1 MGNLY
6 TPGARQS
13 IARFLLLLT
22 VGQLATPLAG
32 WALTSGPTQPE
43 FAGFTPVTATDMVN
57 KFTGDFNYNLPL
69 LEVPGPGGS
78 SYPINLAY
86 HGGESAEDEASW
98 VGYGWNL
105 GPGTITRNARGLP
118 DDFYDEE
125 IEYVNRTPR
134 NFTLTTG
141 LSAGLEMFSIDN
153 LVGLNAN
160 VALRYNNYA
169 GFGYNRGVGISLGK
183 GLVSLGVN
191 DTDGQTS
198 YSARVN
204 PGAFLLAALEPSQQP
219 NKGPATRGHLF
230 VGFKENLKL
239 SLQKAAKD
247 ALRAGTALD
256 VAGGNHGM
264 LDFNEG
270 SRSTQV
276 GQYSGNSYNVT
287 FGASINPAPVPIG
300 ITGNVSGS
308 YTYQDA
314 LPSDR
319 LRAYGYMYSA
329 EATARKKS
337 DKAGGTLTNVQTD
350 YYTEKDSPYSKRDVF
365 LGVPFGNADLYSVS
379 GDGIGGSFQLHHDQ
393 VGEFGPNAK
402 KSETTIYN
410 LGADVSV
417 GWTFGVG
424 VKGSIGKHTLSESSW
439 TGAVG
444 GSGDLLPFSSV
455 QSGSSYFRFAND
467 LGNTVGQHYPAND
480 PRASDAPLT
489 AGFTATS
496 GGFLTK
502 GYNPATGD
510 LLAAMGQAAPAAD
523 APRRPAQ
530 ASHVGQHTVA
540 EAERPYMFRYC
551 KRADIDALRERP
563 ASGNAGGG
571 QQSQAVAEFRLT
583 NDGGRQFT
591 YGLPV
596 YARNEL
602 SMQYGVQGVSASS
615 VINNFL
621 VYKGQTDKEI
631 MMGQRR
637 NGAYAT
643 SYLLTEIT
651 TPDYI
656 DRQLDGPDES
666 DFGGYTAFSYVK
678 KHGGRGAGNGSWYRW
693 RLPYTG
699 HVYEAN
705 SLSDSGDDLG
715 TVAEGDKEI
724 CYLQAIRT
732 KTHTAI
738 FYTSPRA
745 DGYGASTL
753 PAVRTD
759 STLVGDGRLCRLDSV
774 VLYAN
779 QDVQKEFAAG
789 STTQFTWKAIARRL
803 PLKSIY
809 LDYTYDLCPGTPN
822 TAVTGGRHGG
832 KLTLTK
838 VTTAY
843 QRVVLARP
851 YEFKYSY
858 PDYSTYPDIYV
869 PQRTG
874 LPVPAT
880 VVDFS
885 RNYTFA
891 APAPASGS
899 TPAVPDAQNPEYQ
912 RYCLN
917 AWGNYQGNDEGRRRF
932 ANLQT
937 WPDQRTTTYDPAAW
951 QLKRIVLPTGGEIHV
966 QYEQDDYAYVQDQTA
981 HALASLTTAV
991 PSSNNEFVIDPA
1003 SVGLQPTDVAA
1014 CVSLIKQLYVSTGQ
1028 KMYFKLLYKLVDRGV
1043 PQGVRDCNTDYITG
1057 YVSVRDAQV
1066 YTTGGRTYIKLVLVG
1081 NNNSSAYTLPREVCL
1096 NFVKTQRLGK
1106 LQQGSNC
1113 SPSVVGINPLE
1124 PSATQLVRQFTAW
1137 ATRVAPS
1144 LKSLTSNDANLC
1156 AALKPEL
1163 SYFKLPLP
1171 TSKKGGGLRV
1181 KRLLTYSYDPALDA
1195 RPKLYG
1201 TEYEY
1206 RAYDNLTRTW
1216 RSSGVATTEPTP
1228 MREENALVSF
1238 IPRLQQGNLQKIIA
1252 GPDRKQSE
1260 GPIGESILP
1269 GAAVGYSRVTVKN
1282 IHAGL
1287 SNPGYTIS
1295 EYYTCKD
1302 APMQWRMTNLD
1313 SRNEYRSIFTGLF
1326 NTLDNNIWAT
1336 QGFSFVLNSMHGQPR
1351 REATYAGA
1359 YSDSETQTKATLVAE
1374 QLYQYQGFTKG
1385 RFEPGDIDEERP
1397 RVQDEPEALAT
1408 QLPARIMPGKDVELA
1423 MAQRSVRDRTLE
1435 AGLEGDV
1442 QFTPLIFI
1450 MLVYVTGSGSLSKFT
1465 SDISTHTTSK
1475 VVRYPAIVRQVIS
1488 AHDGVRDT
1496 LENRVFDSYTGSAV
1510 TVRSSDAG
1518 RGAFQKQTVMGSWV
1532 YPQMQGKSFN
1542 EGLTLTA
1549 ANGTAS
1555 WAAVSQENGRYYLKA
1570 TNASDCTLLATV
1582 RKGDV
1587 LALNKVTGALYF
1599 ADAPDLVTKRVRLY
1613 PYATPGGTPPTV
1625 SSVAKVSIVFS
1636 GNTNELRTEV
1646 GSTTYHGSARRT
1658 LDFVSKPEFTKDG
1671 SGNSTDALALALQ
1684 AAIRA
1689 LPSPPPGSA
1698 GTAITTDFTLG
1709 SGSEFTN
1716 INAAGFVD
1724 HFTDPACASD
1734 AARARVRNL
1743 KFTAYRD
1750 PSGQVVR
1757 IQLLSFEM
1765 YCTSTGG
1772 FVPVK

>member
-6 TPGARQS
+6 TSGARQS

-22 VGQLATPLAG
+22 VGQLASPLAG

-78 SYPINLAY
+78 SYPVNLAY
-86 HGGESAEDEASW
+86 HGGDSAEDEASW

-125 IEYVNRTPR
+125 VVYINRTPR

-141 LSAGLEMFSIDN
+141 LSAGLELFSIDN
-153 LVGLNAN
+153 LVGFNAN

-191 DTDGQTS
+191 DADGQTS

-219 NKGPATRGHLF
+219 NKPPATRGHLF

-287 FGASINPAPVPIG
+287 FGASINPGPVPIG
-300 ITGNVSGS
+300 VTGNVSGS

-314 LPSDR
+314 LATDR

-329 EATARKKS
+329 EATARKKT

-379 GDGIGGSFQLHHDQ
+379 ADGLGGSFQLHHDQ

-410 LGADVSV
+410 LGADVSL
-417 GWTFGVG
+417 GWTFGAG
-424 VKGSIGKHTLSESSW
+424 LKGSIGKHSLSESSW

-467 LGNTVGQHYPAND
+467 LGNTVGQNYGAND
-480 PRASDAPLT
+480 PRASDDPLA
-489 AGFTATS
+489 AGFSTTS

-502 GYNPATGD
+502 SYNPATGN
-510 LLAAMGQAAPAAD
+510 LLDAMGQTAAPAD

-540 EAERPYMFRYC
+540 EAGRPYMFRYC
-551 KRADIDALRERP
+551 KRPDIDALRERP
-563 ASGNAGGG
+563 ATGNAGGG
-571 QQSQAVAEFRLT
+571 QQAQAVAEFRLT
-583 NDGGRQFT
+583 NDAGRQFT

-596 YARNEL
+596 YARNEV
-602 SMQYGVQGVSASS
+602 SMQYGVQGVAAKD
-615 VINNFL
+615 VVNNFL
-621 VYKGQTDKEI
+621 VYSSNDKTMLGQ
-631 MMGQRR
+631 QR

-643 SYLLTEIT
+643 SHLLTEIT
-651 TPDYI
+651 TPDYV
-656 DRQLDGPDES
+656 DRQLDGPDET
-666 DFGGYTAFSYVK
+666 DFGGYTAFTYVK
-678 KHGGRGAGNGSWYRW
+678 KHGGRGAENSAWYHW

-745 DGYGASTL
+745 DGYGASTE
-753 PAVRTD
+753 ARVRTD
-759 STLVGDGRLCRLDSV
+759 SMAVGNGRLCRLDSI

-779 QDVQKEFAAG
+779 KDVRREFAPG
-789 STTQFTWKAIARRL
+789 STTQFTWVALGQRL

-809 LDYTYDLCPGTPN
+809 LDYTYELCPGTLN
-822 TAVTGGRHGG
+822 TAMTGGQHGG
-832 KLTLTK
+832 KLTLSK

-858 PDYSTYPDIYV
+858 PDYATYPTKYV
-869 PQRTG
+869 PAAGTT
-874 LPVPAT
+874 PTAT
-880 VVDFS
+880 TVDFS
-885 RNYTFA
+885 RNYTF
-891 APAPASGS
+891 PAPTPATGS
-899 TPAVPDAQNPEYQ
+899 TPAVPDAQNPGYQ

-937 WPDQRTTTYDPAAW
+937 WPDQRPTTYDPAAW
-951 QLKRIVLPTGGEIHV
+951 QLKRIVLPSGGEIHV

-981 HALASLTTAV
+981 HALAALTPAA
-991 PSSNNEFVIDPA
+991 PSSASEFVIDPA
-1003 SVGLQPTDVAA
+1003 SVGLQPGDVAA
-1014 CVSLIKQLYVSTGQ
+1014 CVRLIKQLYVSTGQ
-1028 KMYFKLLYKLVDRGV
+1028 KMYFKLLYKLVNGGV
-1043 PQGVRDCNTDYITG
+1043 PQGVRDCNTDYVTG
-1057 YVSVRDAQV
+1057 YVSVRDAQA
-1066 YTTGGRTYIKLVLVG
+1066 YTTGGKTYIKLAVG
-1081 NNNSSAYTLPREVCL
+1081 SSNSSDYTLPRQVCL

-1113 SPSVVGINPLE
+1113 DPAAVGINPSE
-1124 PSATQLVRQFTAW
+1124 PSAAQLVRQFTAW
-1137 ATRVAPS
+1137 ATRIAPS
-1144 LKSLTSNDANLC
+1144 LTRLANNDADLC

-1181 KRLLTYSYDPALDA
+1181 KRLLTYSYDPTVDA
-1195 RPKLYG
+1195 GPKLYG

-1206 RAYDNLTRTW
+1206 RAYDNLTQTW

-1228 MREENALVSF
+1228 MREENALVAF

-1282 IHAGL
+1282 IHDGL

-1302 APMQWRMTNLD
+1302 APMQWRMTALN
-1313 SRNEYRSIFTGLF
+1313 SRTEYRSIFTGLF

-1359 YSDSETQTKATLVAE
+1359 YSDSETQAKATLVAE
-1374 QLYQYQGFTKG
+1374 QLYQYQGFNKG
-1385 RFEPGDIDEERP
+1385 RFEPGDDDERT
-1397 RVQDEPEALAT
+1397 RVQAEPEVSAA
-1408 QLPARIMPGKDVELA
+1408 QLPARIMPGKDVELT
-1423 MAQRSVRDRTLE
+1423 MAQRSVRDRTME

-1442 QFTPLIFI
+1442 QFTPFIFI

-1465 SDISTHTTSK
+1465 SDINTHTTSK
-1475 VVRYPAIVRQVIS
+1475 VVRYPAIIRQVIS

-1496 LENRVFDSYTGSAV
+1496 TENRVFDRYTGSAV
-1510 TVRSSDAG
+1510 TVRSSDAV
-1518 RGAFQKQTVMGSWV
+1518 RGAYQKQTVMGSWV

-1549 ANGTAS
+1549 SNGTAT
-1555 WAAVSQENGRYYLKA
+1555 WAAVTQDNGRYYLRA

-1587 LALNKVTGALYF
+1587 LALNNVTSALYF

-1613 PYATPGGTPPTV
+1613 PYAGAGNPAPTV
-1625 SSVAKVSIVFS
+1625 SGVSKVSVVFS
-1636 GNTNELRTEV
+1636 GNSNELRAQV

-1658 LDFVSKPEFTKDG
+1658 LDFASRPEFTKDAG
-1671 SGNSTDALALALQ
+1671 GNSTDALALALQ

-1689 LPSPPPGSA
+1689 LPTPPAGSS

-1709 SGSEFTN
+1709 SGSEFTD

-1724 HFTDPACASD
+1724 HFTNPACATD
-1734 AARARVRNL
+1734 AAHARVKNL
-1743 KFTAYRD
+1743 KFTAFRD

-1757 IQLLSFEM
+1757 IQLLSFQM

-1772 FVPVK
+1772 FITVD